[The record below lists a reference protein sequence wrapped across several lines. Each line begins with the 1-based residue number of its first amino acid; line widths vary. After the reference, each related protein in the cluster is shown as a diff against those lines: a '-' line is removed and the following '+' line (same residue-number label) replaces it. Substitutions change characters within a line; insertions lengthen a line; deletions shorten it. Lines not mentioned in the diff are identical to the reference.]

1 MASRSSV
8 AELDQYQWER
18 LPDMSSPRCYTV
30 GAYHEGKLYSIGRW
44 AGQRCASSHD
54 LPPHIHTHACIHTHT
69 HTNSGGCDIKGTAV
83 NVAEVYDF
91 ATKKWSFLPEMPTK
105 RAASTGAIV
114 RENKII
120 VIGGVNHKQV
130 PIAAVDCFNIATQKW
145 EHFPP
150 LPIGV
155 VGPFV
160 KLIDDMI
167 YVIGGTDKKGCN
179 QSVVFDFDRDEWLPL
194 PSKPTACYSCGGYLF
209 ERKLYI
215 VGGRDGQ
222 TPVKACEVFD
232 LETKQWETL
241 APMTSIRV
249 FYSVVG
255 YKDSIFVIGGLVPM
269 VGICK
274 IAESYSIRENK
285 WTRIKDLIQIRSDS
299 AHGIVGGRVVVAG
312 GLGGETLRAMDTAE
326 CIHPKGNRFK
336 KLPNLSKERSSV
348 TSLSFEGKLAIMNGV
363 GEGGVQ
369 PIVEILSVKDKDA

>member
-1 MASRSSV
+1 M
-8 AELDQYQWER
+8 
-18 LPDMSSPRCYTV
+18 PSPRCYTV

-44 AGQRCASSHD
+44 VGHRCASTRMI
-54 LPPHIHTHACIHTHT
+54 LATHKLCVHTHT

-83 NVAEVYDF
+83 KVAEVYDF
-91 ATKKWSFLPEMPTK
+91 ATKKWSSLPEMPTN

-130 PIAAVDCFNIATQKW
+130 PIAAVDCFNIETQKW

-160 KLIDDMI
+160 KLVDDMI

-179 QSVVFDFDRDEWLPL
+179 QSVVFDFDRNEWLPL
-194 PSKPTACYSCGGYLF
+194 PPKPTACYSCGGYLF

-222 TPVKACEVFD
+222 MPVKACEVFD

-255 YKDSIFVIGGLVPM
+255 YNDSIFVIGGLVPM

-274 IAESYSIRENK
+274 IAERYSIRDNK
-285 WTRIKDLIQIRSDS
+285 WSRINDLLQIRSDS
-299 AHGIVGGRVVVAG
+299 AYGIVGGRVVVAA

-326 CIHPKGNRFK
+326 CITPKGKRFM
-336 KLPNLSKERSSV
+336 KLPNLAKERSSV
-348 TSLSFEGKLAIMNGV
+348 TSLLFEGKLAVMNGV
-363 GEGGVQ
+363 GDGGVQ
-369 PIVEILSVKDKDA
+369 PTVEILSVKDKDA